1 MANIKLSNKIL
12 SKVFFACFAVF
23 LLVPFGAKLEAAT
36 MSLVSSSLSVDVG
49 GIFTLKAF
57 VDTQQKYINN
67 AEATISFSPDLV
79 EVVSVSGKD
88 SIFSLWVEQPTF
100 SNING
105 QITFNGGVVN
115 PGFIGSRGEAV
126 SAVFRAKKS
135 GTANFL
141 LSGVAIRE
149 NDGLGTNILTN
160 YGSAVV
166 TIKFPTTQ
174 PSPTVPVQEE
184 IPGVP
189 QVGGMGTGESPTV
202 SSPTCPDQNLWC
214 SSKKVV
220 FTWDLPEGATAVQ
233 TLLGKNPDS
242 IPTITYDSPII
253 KKEVDNLGNGVL
265 YFHIRYKDGTGWS
278 KTS

>member
-115 PGFIGSRGEAV
+115 PGLLVQG
-126 SAVFRAKKS
+126 AKRYR
-135 GTANFL
+135 
-141 LSGVAIRE
+141 LS
-149 NDGLGTNILTN
+149 LGQKNQARQTFCFQEWLFGKMTDW
-160 YGSAVV
+160 
-166 TIKFPTTQ
+166 
-174 PSPTVPVQEE
+174 VP
-184 IPGVP
+184 I
-189 QVGGMGTGESPTV
+189 
-202 SSPTCPDQNLWC
+202 
-214 SSKKVV
+214 
-220 FTWDLPEGATAVQ
+220 F
-233 TLLGKNPDS
+233 
-242 IPTITYDSPII
+242 
-253 KKEVDNLGNGVL
+253 
-265 YFHIRYKDGTGWS
+265 
-278 KTS
+278 